1 MKKVLVATQ
10 KPFARKAVD
19 GIREIIENAGY
30 ELILLEK
37 YEQQAELVAEIGRAH
52 V

>member
-10 KPFARKAVD
+10 KPFAKKAED
-19 GIREIIENAGY
+19 GIREIIEKAGY

-37 YEQQAELVAEIGRAH
+37 YES
-52 V
+52 